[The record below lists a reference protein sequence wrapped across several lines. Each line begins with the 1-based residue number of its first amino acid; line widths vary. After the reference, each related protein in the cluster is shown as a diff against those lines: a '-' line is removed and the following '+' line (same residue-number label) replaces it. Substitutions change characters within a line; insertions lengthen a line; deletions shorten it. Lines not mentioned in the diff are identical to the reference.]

1 MFSMSISLAK
11 SMKIMERSRYT
22 FWDVLGDIGGF
33 HDGLILFLY
42 FIMAP
47 FSAKAFLNKFA
58 DSTPYLEKNKQMIG
72 FRTFS
77 TKLSESTTP
86 YRLDANSYQ
95 YFERFTSQINRL
107 KTNTLCQICDCLI
120 TRTKHQRFLK
130 QKI

>member
-1 MFSMSISLAK
+1 MSISLAK

-58 DSTPYLEKNKQMIG
+58 DSTPYLEKNKQMIRIKSNTPEAKA
-72 FRTFS
+72 RTDSKEYDPPKQEIKSLAGIPS
-77 TKLSESTTP
+77 TKTYGLVG
-86 YRLDANSYQ
+86 
-95 YFERFTSQINRL
+95 
-107 KTNTLCQICDCLI
+107 
-120 TRTKHQRFLK
+120 
-130 QKI
+130 